1 MTSSAH
7 WNPAL
12 AVVAALLCTW
22 DAPGQEAKAG
32 PAPNCE
38 ASEHHQFDFWIG
50 TWNVTEGGRAAGRN
64 VIQSDLK
71 QCALFESWTA
81 IDGSRGR
88 SVNFYDRSRRRWHQS
103 WIDDRGGALELDGHF
118 IQGSMTLEGERPDL
132 TTGKLVRHRIT
143 WTPQPTGSVRQHWE
157 TLEAGQ
163 SSWQNVFDGL
173 YERSGLGSQ

>member
-1 MTSSAH
+1 MTSSAN

-12 AVVAALLCTW
+12 AVAAALLCTW
-22 DAPGQEAKAG
+22 AATGQEAKAG
-32 PAPNCE
+32 PAPSCE
-38 ASEHHQFDFWIG
+38 APEHHQFDFWIG
-50 TWNVTEGGRAAGRN
+50 TWSVTEGEQAAGRN

-88 SVNFYDRSRRRWHQS
+88 SINFYDRSRRRWHQS
-103 WIDDRGGALELDGHF
+103 WIDDHGGALELDGHF
-118 IQGSMTLEGERPDL
+118 IKGSMILEGERPDL
-132 TTGKLVRHRIT
+132 TTGKPVRHRIT

-157 TLEAGQ
+157 TMEAGQ

-173 YERSGLGSQ
+173 YGRSGSQ